1 MPSTDDI
8 VRVMTGYDEAK
19 ESKKYADS
27 LKLEAENI
35 SGNNYCLVWSTAY
48 NGGFKP
54 DAER

>member
-19 ESKKYADS
+19 EGKKYADS